1 MLRVHV
7 TDLIGDFIHL
17 QAGSPKQLLGTFH
30 SELTVVIHKILPR
43 FLLKVSGQIGRIHLH
58 VLRYAGKRYLFAQMS
73 DHKLADPFHWCSL
86 LVFLLAQG
94 LGSLLL
100 FGIWI
105 LVSPEFGE
113 AIRAFL
119 SGETEG
125 LPLLELMP
133 ISVFSLIL
141 MSLDI
146 IAVLGCHLCLHNIRF
161 ATTLDATT
169 VRWRPALLAAAAAI
183 LGAMSISILTG
194 GMELPEAMVQIS
206 LAMSH
211 NIWGLITIVLVGPIS
226 EELLFREAIAGEMLR
241 RGAAPWLAIGVSALA
256 FSAAHLNLAQGC
268 YAFPLGILLG
278 IIYYK
283 TGGIVHPCPNL
294 HGALRS
300 TQHCTNDPI
309 LEPIQSLQMKKLRAT
324 PIETKARKGQVNF
337 SKSPPTFVN
346 LT

>member
-1 MLRVHV
+1 M
-7 TDLIGDFIHL
+7 
-17 QAGSPKQLLGTFH
+17 TFH
-30 SELTVVIHKILPR
+30 RLSPAILT
-43 FLLKVSGQIGRIHLH
+43 
-58 VLRYAGKRYLFAQMS
+58 
-73 DHKLADPFHWCSL
+73 L

-119 SGETEG
+119 SGEAEG

-211 NIWGLITIVLVGPIS
+211 NFWGLITIVLVGPIS

-283 TGGIVHPCPNL
+283 TGGIVLTSLL
-294 HGALRS
+294 HILNNGIVAVQLYADGPEAVETSPAEWFGSTTLAQTFMVLFGALSIALMTLFWNRY
-300 TQHCTNDPI
+300 
-309 LEPIQSLQMKKLRAT
+309 
-324 PIETKARKGQVNF
+324 
-337 SKSPPTFVN
+337 N
-346 LT
+346 LCK

>member
-1 MLRVHV
+1 M
-7 TDLIGDFIHL
+7 
-17 QAGSPKQLLGTFH
+17 TFH
-30 SELTVVIHKILPR
+30 RLSPAILT
-43 FLLKVSGQIGRIHLH
+43 
-58 VLRYAGKRYLFAQMS
+58 
-73 DHKLADPFHWCSL
+73 L

-119 SGETEG
+119 SGEAEG

-194 GMELPEAMVQIS
+194 DLELPEAMVQIS

-211 NIWGLITIVLVGPIS
+211 NFWGLITIVLVGPIS

-283 TGGIVHPCPNL
+283 TGGIVLTSLL
-294 HGALRS
+294 HILNNGIVAVQLYADGTEAIETSPAEWFGSTTLAQTFMVLFGALSIALMTLFWNRY
-300 TQHCTNDPI
+300 
-309 LEPIQSLQMKKLRAT
+309 
-324 PIETKARKGQVNF
+324 
-337 SKSPPTFVN
+337 N
-346 LT
+346 LCK

>member
-1 MLRVHV
+1 M
-7 TDLIGDFIHL
+7 
-17 QAGSPKQLLGTFH
+17 TFH
-30 SELTVVIHKILPR
+30 RLSPAILT
-43 FLLKVSGQIGRIHLH
+43 
-58 VLRYAGKRYLFAQMS
+58 
-73 DHKLADPFHWCSL
+73 L

-119 SGETEG
+119 SGEAEG

-194 GMELPEAMVQIS
+194 DLELPEAMVQIS

-211 NIWGLITIVLVGPIS
+211 NFWGLITIVLVGPIS

-283 TGGIVHPCPNL
+283 TGGIVLTSLL
-294 HGALRS
+294 HILNNGIVAVQLYADGPEAVETSPAEWFGSTTLAQTFMVLFGALSIALMTLFWNRY
-300 TQHCTNDPI
+300 
-309 LEPIQSLQMKKLRAT
+309 
-324 PIETKARKGQVNF
+324 
-337 SKSPPTFVN
+337 N
-346 LT
+346 LCK

>member
-1 MLRVHV
+1 MTLHR
-7 TDLIGDFIHL
+7 L
-17 QAGSPKQLLGTFH
+17 SPAI
-30 SELTVVIHKILPR
+30 LT
-43 FLLKVSGQIGRIHLH
+43 
-58 VLRYAGKRYLFAQMS
+58 
-73 DHKLADPFHWCSL
+73 L

-119 SGETEG
+119 SGEAEG

-283 TGGIVHPCPNL
+283 TGGIVLTSLL
-294 HGALRS
+294 HILNNGIVAVQLYADGTEAIETSPTEWFGSTTLAQTFMVLFGALSIALMTLFWNRY
-300 TQHCTNDPI
+300 
-309 LEPIQSLQMKKLRAT
+309 
-324 PIETKARKGQVNF
+324 
-337 SKSPPTFVN
+337 N
-346 LT
+346 LCK

>member
-1 MLRVHV
+1 M
-7 TDLIGDFIHL
+7 
-17 QAGSPKQLLGTFH
+17 TFH
-30 SELTVVIHKILPR
+30 RLSPAILT
-43 FLLKVSGQIGRIHLH
+43 
-58 VLRYAGKRYLFAQMS
+58 
-73 DHKLADPFHWCSL
+73 L
-86 LVFLLAQG
+86 LVFFLAQG

-119 SGETEG
+119 SGEAEG

-211 NIWGLITIVLVGPIS
+211 NIWGLITIVLVGPVS

-283 TGGIVHPCPNL
+283 TGGIVLTSLL
-294 HGALRS
+294 HILNNGIVAVQLYADGTEAIETSPAEWFGSTTLAQTFMVLFGALSIALMTLFWNRY
-300 TQHCTNDPI
+300 
-309 LEPIQSLQMKKLRAT
+309 
-324 PIETKARKGQVNF
+324 
-337 SKSPPTFVN
+337 N
-346 LT
+346 LCK

>member
-1 MLRVHV
+1 M
-7 TDLIGDFIHL
+7 
-17 QAGSPKQLLGTFH
+17 TFH
-30 SELTVVIHKILPR
+30 RLSPAILT
-43 FLLKVSGQIGRIHLH
+43 
-58 VLRYAGKRYLFAQMS
+58 
-73 DHKLADPFHWCSL
+73 L

-119 SGETEG
+119 SGEAEG

-211 NIWGLITIVLVGPIS
+211 NFWGLITIVLVGPVS

-283 TGGIVHPCPNL
+283 TGGIVLTSLL
-294 HGALRS
+294 HILNNGIVAVQLYADGTEAIETSPAEWFGSTTLAQTFMVLFGALSIALMTLFWNRY
-300 TQHCTNDPI
+300 
-309 LEPIQSLQMKKLRAT
+309 
-324 PIETKARKGQVNF
+324 
-337 SKSPPTFVN
+337 N
-346 LT
+346 LCK

>member
-1 MLRVHV
+1 M
-7 TDLIGDFIHL
+7 
-17 QAGSPKQLLGTFH
+17 TFH
-30 SELTVVIHKILPR
+30 RLSPAILT
-43 FLLKVSGQIGRIHLH
+43 
-58 VLRYAGKRYLFAQMS
+58 
-73 DHKLADPFHWCSL
+73 L

-113 AIRAFL
+113 AIRAFF
-119 SGETEG
+119 SGEAEG

-283 TGGIVHPCPNL
+283 TGGIVLTSLL
-294 HGALRS
+294 HILNNGIVAVQLYADGTEAIETSPAEWFGSATLAQTFMVLFGALSIALMTLFWNRY
-300 TQHCTNDPI
+300 
-309 LEPIQSLQMKKLRAT
+309 
-324 PIETKARKGQVNF
+324 
-337 SKSPPTFVN
+337 N
-346 LT
+346 LCK

>member
-1 MLRVHV
+1 M
-7 TDLIGDFIHL
+7 
-17 QAGSPKQLLGTFH
+17 TFH
-30 SELTVVIHKILPR
+30 RLSPAILT
-43 FLLKVSGQIGRIHLH
+43 
-58 VLRYAGKRYLFAQMS
+58 
-73 DHKLADPFHWCSL
+73 L

-119 SGETEG
+119 SGEAEG

-141 MSLDI
+141 MFLDI

-283 TGGIVHPCPNL
+283 TGGIVLTSLL
-294 HGALRS
+294 HILNNGIVAVQLYADGTEAIETSPAEWFGSTTLAQTFMVLFGALSIALMTLFWNRY
-300 TQHCTNDPI
+300 
-309 LEPIQSLQMKKLRAT
+309 
-324 PIETKARKGQVNF
+324 
-337 SKSPPTFVN
+337 N
-346 LT
+346 LCK

>member
-1 MLRVHV
+1 M
-7 TDLIGDFIHL
+7 
-17 QAGSPKQLLGTFH
+17 TFH
-30 SELTVVIHKILPR
+30 RLSPAILT
-43 FLLKVSGQIGRIHLH
+43 
-58 VLRYAGKRYLFAQMS
+58 
-73 DHKLADPFHWCSL
+73 L

-183 LGAMSISILTG
+183 LGALSISILTG

-211 NIWGLITIVLVGPIS
+211 NIWGLITIVLVGPVS

-283 TGGIVHPCPNL
+283 TGGIVLTSLL
-294 HGALRS
+294 HILNNGIVAVQLYADGTEAIETSPTEWFGSTTLAQTFMVLFGALSIALMTLFWNRY
-300 TQHCTNDPI
+300 
-309 LEPIQSLQMKKLRAT
+309 
-324 PIETKARKGQVNF
+324 
-337 SKSPPTFVN
+337 N
-346 LT
+346 LCK

>member
-1 MLRVHV
+1 M
-7 TDLIGDFIHL
+7 
-17 QAGSPKQLLGTFH
+17 TFH
-30 SELTVVIHKILPR
+30 RLSPAILT
-43 FLLKVSGQIGRIHLH
+43 
-58 VLRYAGKRYLFAQMS
+58 
-73 DHKLADPFHWCSL
+73 L

-283 TGGIVHPCPNL
+283 TGGIVLTSLL
-294 HGALRS
+294 HILNNGIVAVQLYADGTEAIETSPAEWFGSTTLAQTFMVLFGALSIALMTLFWNRY
-300 TQHCTNDPI
+300 
-309 LEPIQSLQMKKLRAT
+309 
-324 PIETKARKGQVNF
+324 
-337 SKSPPTFVN
+337 N
-346 LT
+346 LCK

>member
-1 MLRVHV
+1 M
-7 TDLIGDFIHL
+7 
-17 QAGSPKQLLGTFH
+17 TFH
-30 SELTVVIHKILPR
+30 RLSPAILT
-43 FLLKVSGQIGRIHLH
+43 
-58 VLRYAGKRYLFAQMS
+58 
-73 DHKLADPFHWCSL
+73 L

-113 AIRAFL
+113 AIRAYL
-119 SGETEG
+119 SGEAEG

-211 NIWGLITIVLVGPIS
+211 NFWGLITIVLVGPIS

-283 TGGIVHPCPNL
+283 TGGIVLTSLL
-294 HGALRS
+294 HILNNGIVAVQLYADGTEAIETSPAEWFGSATLAQTFMVLFGALSIALMTLFWNRY
-300 TQHCTNDPI
+300 
-309 LEPIQSLQMKKLRAT
+309 
-324 PIETKARKGQVNF
+324 
-337 SKSPPTFVN
+337 N
-346 LT
+346 LCK

>member
-1 MLRVHV
+1 M
-7 TDLIGDFIHL
+7 
-17 QAGSPKQLLGTFH
+17 TFH
-30 SELTVVIHKILPR
+30 RLSPAILT
-43 FLLKVSGQIGRIHLH
+43 
-58 VLRYAGKRYLFAQMS
+58 
-73 DHKLADPFHWCSL
+73 L

-119 SGETEG
+119 SGEAEG

-141 MSLDI
+141 MFLDI

-211 NIWGLITIVLVGPIS
+211 NFWGLITIVLVGPIS

-283 TGGIVHPCPNL
+283 TGGIVLTSLL
-294 HGALRS
+294 HILNNGIVAVQLYADGTEAIETSPAEWFGSTTLAQTFMVLFGALSIALMTLFWNRY
-300 TQHCTNDPI
+300 
-309 LEPIQSLQMKKLRAT
+309 
-324 PIETKARKGQVNF
+324 
-337 SKSPPTFVN
+337 N
-346 LT
+346 LCK

>member
-1 MLRVHV
+1 M
-7 TDLIGDFIHL
+7 
-17 QAGSPKQLLGTFH
+17 TFH
-30 SELTVVIHKILPR
+30 RLSPAILT
-43 FLLKVSGQIGRIHLH
+43 
-58 VLRYAGKRYLFAQMS
+58 
-73 DHKLADPFHWCSL
+73 L

-119 SGETEG
+119 SGEAEG
-125 LPLLELMP
+125 VPLLELIP

-161 ATTLDATT
+161 ASTLDATT
-169 VRWRPALLAAAAAI
+169 VKWRPAMLAAAGAV

-194 GMELPEAMVQIS
+194 DIELPEAMVQIS

-211 NIWGLITIVLVGPIS
+211 NFWGLITVVIVGPVT

-283 TGGIVHPCPNL
+283 TGGIVLTSLL
-294 HGALRS
+294 HILNNGIVAFQLYADGTDAIETSPAEWFGSTTLALTFMALFGALSIVLMTLFWNRY
-300 TQHCTNDPI
+300 
-309 LEPIQSLQMKKLRAT
+309 
-324 PIETKARKGQVNF
+324 
-337 SKSPPTFVN
+337 N
-346 LT
+346 LCK

>member
-1 MLRVHV
+1 M
-7 TDLIGDFIHL
+7 
-17 QAGSPKQLLGTFH
+17 TFH
-30 SELTVVIHKILPR
+30 RLSPAILT
-43 FLLKVSGQIGRIHLH
+43 
-58 VLRYAGKRYLFAQMS
+58 
-73 DHKLADPFHWCSL
+73 L
-86 LVFLLAQG
+86 LVFFLAQG

-119 SGETEG
+119 SGEAEG
-125 LPLLELMP
+125 VPLLELMP

-211 NIWGLITIVLVGPIS
+211 NFWGLITIVLVGPVS

-283 TGGIVHPCPNL
+283 TGGIVLTSLL
-294 HGALRS
+294 HILNNGIVAVQLYADGTEAIETSPAEWFGSTTLAQTFMVLFGALSIALMTLFWNRY
-300 TQHCTNDPI
+300 
-309 LEPIQSLQMKKLRAT
+309 
-324 PIETKARKGQVNF
+324 
-337 SKSPPTFVN
+337 N
-346 LT
+346 LCK

>member
-1 MLRVHV
+1 M
-7 TDLIGDFIHL
+7 
-17 QAGSPKQLLGTFH
+17 TFH
-30 SELTVVIHKILPR
+30 RLSPAILT
-43 FLLKVSGQIGRIHLH
+43 
-58 VLRYAGKRYLFAQMS
+58 
-73 DHKLADPFHWCSL
+73 L

-105 LVSPEFGE
+105 LVLPEFGE

-211 NIWGLITIVLVGPIS
+211 NFWGLITIVLVGPIS

-283 TGGIVHPCPNL
+283 TGGIVLTSLL
-294 HGALRS
+294 HVLNNGIVAVQLYADGPEAVETSPAEWFGSTTLAQTFMVLFGALS
-300 TQHCTNDPI
+300 I
-309 LEPIQSLQMKKLRAT
+309 ALMIQFWNRY
-324 PIETKARKGQVNF
+324 
-337 SKSPPTFVN
+337 N
-346 LT
+346 LCK

>member
-1 MLRVHV
+1 MTCHRL
-7 TDLIGDFIHL
+7 
-17 QAGSPKQLLGTFH
+17 SPAI
-30 SELTVVIHKILPR
+30 LT
-43 FLLKVSGQIGRIHLH
+43 
-58 VLRYAGKRYLFAQMS
+58 
-73 DHKLADPFHWCSL
+73 L

-119 SGETEG
+119 SGEAEG

-194 GMELPEAMVQIS
+194 DLELPEAMVQIS

-283 TGGIVHPCPNL
+283 TGGIVLTSLL
-294 HGALRS
+294 HILNNGIVAVQLYADGTEAIETSPAEWFGSTTLAQTFMVLFGALSIALMTLFWNRY
-300 TQHCTNDPI
+300 
-309 LEPIQSLQMKKLRAT
+309 
-324 PIETKARKGQVNF
+324 
-337 SKSPPTFVN
+337 N
-346 LT
+346 LCK

>member
-1 MLRVHV
+1 M
-7 TDLIGDFIHL
+7 
-17 QAGSPKQLLGTFH
+17 TFH
-30 SELTVVIHKILPR
+30 RLSPAILT
-43 FLLKVSGQIGRIHLH
+43 
-58 VLRYAGKRYLFAQMS
+58 
-73 DHKLADPFHWCSL
+73 L

-119 SGETEG
+119 SGEAEG
-125 LPLLELMP
+125 VPLLELIP

-161 ATTLDATT
+161 ASTLDATT
-169 VRWRPALLAAAAAI
+169 VKWRPAMLAAAGAV

-194 GMELPEAMVQIS
+194 DIELPEAMVQIS

-211 NIWGLITIVLVGPIS
+211 NFWGLITVVIVGPVT

-283 TGGIVHPCPNL
+283 TGGIVLTSLL
-294 HGALRS
+294 HILNNGIVAFQLYADGTDAIETSPAEWFGSTTLALTFMVLFGALSIVLMTLFWNRY
-300 TQHCTNDPI
+300 
-309 LEPIQSLQMKKLRAT
+309 
-324 PIETKARKGQVNF
+324 
-337 SKSPPTFVN
+337 N
-346 LT
+346 LCK

>member
-1 MLRVHV
+1 M
-7 TDLIGDFIHL
+7 
-17 QAGSPKQLLGTFH
+17 TFH
-30 SELTVVIHKILPR
+30 RLSPAILT
-43 FLLKVSGQIGRIHLH
+43 
-58 VLRYAGKRYLFAQMS
+58 
-73 DHKLADPFHWCSL
+73 L

-119 SGETEG
+119 SGEAEG

-211 NIWGLITIVLVGPIS
+211 NFWGLITIVLVGPIS

-283 TGGIVHPCPNL
+283 TGGIVLTSLL
-294 HGALRS
+294 HILNNGIVAVQLYADGTEAIETSPAEWFGSTTLAQTFMVLFGALSIALMTLFWNRY
-300 TQHCTNDPI
+300 
-309 LEPIQSLQMKKLRAT
+309 
-324 PIETKARKGQVNF
+324 
-337 SKSPPTFVN
+337 N
-346 LT
+346 LCK

>member
-1 MLRVHV
+1 MTLHR
-7 TDLIGDFIHL
+7 L
-17 QAGSPKQLLGTFH
+17 SPAI
-30 SELTVVIHKILPR
+30 LT
-43 FLLKVSGQIGRIHLH
+43 
-58 VLRYAGKRYLFAQMS
+58 
-73 DHKLADPFHWCSL
+73 L

-211 NIWGLITIVLVGPIS
+211 NFWGLITIVLVGPIS

-283 TGGIVHPCPNL
+283 TGGIVLTSLL
-294 HGALRS
+294 HILNNGIVAVQLYADGTEAIETSPAEWFGSATLAQTFMVLFGALSIALMTLFWNRY
-300 TQHCTNDPI
+300 
-309 LEPIQSLQMKKLRAT
+309 
-324 PIETKARKGQVNF
+324 
-337 SKSPPTFVN
+337 N
-346 LT
+346 LCK

>member
-1 MLRVHV
+1 M
-7 TDLIGDFIHL
+7 
-17 QAGSPKQLLGTFH
+17 TFH
-30 SELTVVIHKILPR
+30 RLSPAILT
-43 FLLKVSGQIGRIHLH
+43 
-58 VLRYAGKRYLFAQMS
+58 
-73 DHKLADPFHWCSL
+73 L

-113 AIRAFL
+113 AIRAFF
-119 SGETEG
+119 SGEAEG

-211 NIWGLITIVLVGPIS
+211 NIWGLITIVLVGPVS

-283 TGGIVHPCPNL
+283 TGGIVLTSLL
-294 HGALRS
+294 HILNNGIVAVQLYADGTEAIETSPAEWFGSATLAQTFMVLFGALSIALMTLFWNRY
-300 TQHCTNDPI
+300 
-309 LEPIQSLQMKKLRAT
+309 
-324 PIETKARKGQVNF
+324 
-337 SKSPPTFVN
+337 N
-346 LT
+346 LCK

>member
-1 MLRVHV
+1 M
-7 TDLIGDFIHL
+7 
-17 QAGSPKQLLGTFH
+17 TFH
-30 SELTVVIHKILPR
+30 RLSPAILT
-43 FLLKVSGQIGRIHLH
+43 
-58 VLRYAGKRYLFAQMS
+58 
-73 DHKLADPFHWCSL
+73 L

-119 SGETEG
+119 SGEAEG
-125 LPLLELMP
+125 VPLLELIP

-169 VRWRPALLAAAAAI
+169 VKWRPAMLAAAGAV

-194 GMELPEAMVQIS
+194 DIELPEAMVQIS

-211 NIWGLITIVLVGPIS
+211 NFWGLITIVIVGPVT

-283 TGGIVHPCPNL
+283 TGGIVLTSLL
-294 HGALRS
+294 HILNNGIVAFQLYADGTDAIETSPAEWFGSTTLALTFMALFGALSIVLMTLFWNRY
-300 TQHCTNDPI
+300 
-309 LEPIQSLQMKKLRAT
+309 
-324 PIETKARKGQVNF
+324 
-337 SKSPPTFVN
+337 N
-346 LT
+346 LCK

>member
-1 MLRVHV
+1 M
-7 TDLIGDFIHL
+7 
-17 QAGSPKQLLGTFH
+17 TFH
-30 SELTVVIHKILPR
+30 RLSPAILT
-43 FLLKVSGQIGRIHLH
+43 
-58 VLRYAGKRYLFAQMS
+58 
-73 DHKLADPFHWCSL
+73 L

-113 AIRAFL
+113 GIRAFL
-119 SGETEG
+119 SGEAEG

-211 NIWGLITIVLVGPIS
+211 NFWGLITIVLVGPVS

-283 TGGIVHPCPNL
+283 TGGIVLTSLL
-294 HGALRS
+294 HILNNGIVAVQLYADGTEAIETSPAEWFGSATLAQTLMVLFGALSIALMTLFWNRY
-300 TQHCTNDPI
+300 
-309 LEPIQSLQMKKLRAT
+309 
-324 PIETKARKGQVNF
+324 
-337 SKSPPTFVN
+337 N
-346 LT
+346 LCK

>member
-1 MLRVHV
+1 MTLHR
-7 TDLIGDFIHL
+7 L
-17 QAGSPKQLLGTFH
+17 SPAI
-30 SELTVVIHKILPR
+30 LT
-43 FLLKVSGQIGRIHLH
+43 
-58 VLRYAGKRYLFAQMS
+58 
-73 DHKLADPFHWCSL
+73 L

-211 NIWGLITIVLVGPIS
+211 NFWGLITIVLVGPIS

-283 TGGIVHPCPNL
+283 TGGIVLTSLL
-294 HGALRS
+294 HILNNGIVAVQLYADGTEAIETSPAEWFGSTTLAHTFMVLFGALSIALMTLFWNRY
-300 TQHCTNDPI
+300 
-309 LEPIQSLQMKKLRAT
+309 
-324 PIETKARKGQVNF
+324 
-337 SKSPPTFVN
+337 N
-346 LT
+346 LCK

>member
-1 MLRVHV
+1 MTLHR
-7 TDLIGDFIHL
+7 L
-17 QAGSPKQLLGTFH
+17 SPAI
-30 SELTVVIHKILPR
+30 LT
-43 FLLKVSGQIGRIHLH
+43 
-58 VLRYAGKRYLFAQMS
+58 
-73 DHKLADPFHWCSL
+73 L

-283 TGGIVHPCPNL
+283 TGGIVLTSLL
-294 HGALRS
+294 HILNNGIVAVQLYADGTEAIETSPAEWFGSATLAQTFMVLFGALSIALMTLFWNRY
-300 TQHCTNDPI
+300 
-309 LEPIQSLQMKKLRAT
+309 
-324 PIETKARKGQVNF
+324 
-337 SKSPPTFVN
+337 N
-346 LT
+346 LCK

>member
-1 MLRVHV
+1 M
-7 TDLIGDFIHL
+7 
-17 QAGSPKQLLGTFH
+17 TFH
-30 SELTVVIHKILPR
+30 RFSPAILT
-43 FLLKVSGQIGRIHLH
+43 
-58 VLRYAGKRYLFAQMS
+58 
-73 DHKLADPFHWCSL
+73 L

-113 AIRAFL
+113 GIRAFL
-119 SGETEG
+119 SGEAEG

-211 NIWGLITIVLVGPIS
+211 NFWGLITIVLVGPVS

-283 TGGIVHPCPNL
+283 TGGIVLTSLL
-294 HGALRS
+294 HILNNGIVAVQLYADGTEAIETSPAEWFGSATLAQTLMVLFGALSIALMTLFWNRY
-300 TQHCTNDPI
+300 
-309 LEPIQSLQMKKLRAT
+309 
-324 PIETKARKGQVNF
+324 
-337 SKSPPTFVN
+337 N
-346 LT
+346 LCK

>member
-1 MLRVHV
+1 M
-7 TDLIGDFIHL
+7 
-17 QAGSPKQLLGTFH
+17 TFH
-30 SELTVVIHKILPR
+30 RLSPAILT
-43 FLLKVSGQIGRIHLH
+43 
-58 VLRYAGKRYLFAQMS
+58 
-73 DHKLADPFHWCSL
+73 L

-119 SGETEG
+119 SGEAEG

-161 ATTLDATT
+161 ATTLDATA

-211 NIWGLITIVLVGPIS
+211 NIWGLITIVLVGPVS

-283 TGGIVHPCPNL
+283 TGGIVLTSLL
-294 HGALRS
+294 HILNNGIVAVQLYADGTEAIETSPAEWFGSATLAQTFMVLFGALSIALMTLFWNRY
-300 TQHCTNDPI
+300 
-309 LEPIQSLQMKKLRAT
+309 
-324 PIETKARKGQVNF
+324 
-337 SKSPPTFVN
+337 N
-346 LT
+346 LCK

>member
-1 MLRVHV
+1 M
-7 TDLIGDFIHL
+7 
-17 QAGSPKQLLGTFH
+17 TFH
-30 SELTVVIHKILPR
+30 RFSPAILT
-43 FLLKVSGQIGRIHLH
+43 
-58 VLRYAGKRYLFAQMS
+58 
-73 DHKLADPFHWCSL
+73 L

-119 SGETEG
+119 SGEAEG

-283 TGGIVHPCPNL
+283 TGGIVLTSLL
-294 HGALRS
+294 HILNNGIVAVQLYADGTEAIETSPAEWFGSTTLAQTFMVLFGALSIALMTLFWNRY
-300 TQHCTNDPI
+300 
-309 LEPIQSLQMKKLRAT
+309 
-324 PIETKARKGQVNF
+324 
-337 SKSPPTFVN
+337 N
-346 LT
+346 LCK